1 MLDIVFED
9 KYIIVVNK
17 PSKLLTISNEKEKE
31 KTLYHLVSLYL
42 KKKNKNNK
50 VFIVHRLD
58 FDTSGLVLFAK
69 TEAVKEKLQTNWN
82 EVQRKYMAVLSG
94 KLIKR
99 EGVIQSY
106 LKETKTLMTY
116 SCKDSSGKLAITEY
130 KVIKYQ
136 NNFTLVE
143 INIKTGRKNQIRVH
157 MKDLGYPIVGDLKY
171 GNVKNK
177 YMLLH
182 AYFLKFVHPITNE
195 IICLENKLP
204 NYFKIIA

>member
-69 TEAVKEKLQTNWN
+69 TEAVKEKLQANWN

-106 LKETKTLMTY
+106 LKETKT
-116 SCKDSSGKLAITEY
+116 SWKLQI
-130 KVIKYQ
+130 IK
-136 NNFTLVE
+136 
-143 INIKTGRKNQIRVH
+143 
-157 MKDLGYPIVGDLKY
+157 
-171 GNVKNK
+171 
-177 YMLLH
+177 
-182 AYFLKFVHPITNE
+182 
-195 IICLENKLP
+195 
-204 NYFKIIA
+204 